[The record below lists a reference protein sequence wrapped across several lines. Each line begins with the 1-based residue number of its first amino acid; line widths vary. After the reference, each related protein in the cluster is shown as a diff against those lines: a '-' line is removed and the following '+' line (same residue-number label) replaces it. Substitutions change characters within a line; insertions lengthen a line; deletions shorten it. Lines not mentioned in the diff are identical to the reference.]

1 MIDAKVLEQAK
12 KSIVDQDKD
21 KAVEIAEEVVAKGEE
36 NPMELMNE
44 AFIPGINEVG
54 DLFGRGQLF
63 LPELMQAA
71 NAMKA
76 VTDII
81 NDALPENVEKQ
92 QGGVIVMATVKGDVH
107 DIGKCIVVSLLR
119 ANGFTVHD
127 IGRDID
133 TEMIIEEAVKVDTD
147 IIGTSALLTTT
158 MVRQRDLETELKKAG
173 LKERFKTMVG
183 GAPVTTRWASRI
195 GADAYAEDAQD
206 AVKKVKELLRK

>member
-1 MIDAKVLEQAK
+1 
-12 KSIVDQDKD
+12 
-21 KAVEIAEEVVAKGEE
+21 
-36 NPMELMNE
+36 MELMNE

-71 NAMKA
+71 NTMKA

-81 NDALPENVEKQ
+81 NDALPENMEKQ
-92 QGGVIVMATVKGDVH
+92 QGGAIVMATVKGDVH

-133 TEMIIEEAVKVDTD
+133 TEMIIEEAVKVDAD

-158 MVRQRDLETELKKAG
+158 MVRQKDLETELKKAG
-173 LKERFKTMVG
+173 LRERFKTMVG